1 MTPSAPAPAQRV
13 LIIGLGQIGM
23 GYDLSLDPAQHILTH
38 ARAFALNPTFVVV
51 GGVDPSSEARA
62 KFTHHYGAPAY
73 GEVAIAVREAQPAL
87 VVVATPTAQHLE
99 TVLAVFAAGRPR
111 VLLCE
116 KPLAHT
122 VADGRALTEACAQ
135 NDCRLYVNYM
145 RRSDPT
151 AAALRAHLADGRI
164 ATPLKGVVWYAKGL
178 YNNASHFINL
188 LEDLLGPVI
197 AVERVAPGAYRPDGD
212 PEPDF
217 TLRYTRGTIT
227 FLAARADDYIHNT
240 MEWIAP
246 NGRLRYERAGASCH
260 WEPKIAPAEKGSLA
274 RLASSAERIADDFS
288 REQAHFVAN
297 LAADLNGQP
306 APISRGTDALITLET
321 LARIQPTLSQNAP

>member
-1 MTPSAPAPAQRV
+1 MTSSTSAPAQRV

-23 GYDLSLDPAQHILTH
+23 AYDLSLDPAQHILSH
-38 ARAFALNPTFVVV
+38 ARAFALNPAFFVV
-51 GGVDPSSEARA
+51 GGADLSLAARDR
-62 KFTHHYGAPAY
+62 FTHHYGTPAY
-73 GEVAIAVREAQPAL
+73 ADVATAVRETKPDV

-111 VLLCE
+111 VLVCE

-122 VADGRALTEACAQ
+122 FADGRALTLACTQ

-188 LEDLLGPVI
+188 LEDLLGPVT
-197 AVERVAPGAYRPDGD
+197 AMERVAPGAYRSDGD

-217 TLRYTRGTIT
+217 TLRYARGTIT
-227 FLAARADDYIHNT
+227 FLATRAEDYIHNS

-260 WEPKIAPAEKGSLA
+260 WEPKIAAVEKGAPA
-274 RLASSAERIADDFS
+274 RLAISAEPITDDFS
-288 REQAHFVAN
+288 REQAHFVAH
-297 LAADLNGQP
+297 LAADLNGRP
-306 APISRGTDALITLET
+306 AHISRGSDALATLEM
-321 LARIQPTLSQNAP
+321 LARIQPTLSQKAL